1 MAVGFPTDKP
11 NIDGR
16 VGHLAVTVRDSLSEV
31 SRIKAWLDGQVDAD
45 LVSLGYTTGEVAA
58 LKSAFTDLDKL
69 SRIATGQAV
78 QGEANDFFF
87 WARHL
92 TGLN

>member
-16 VGHLAVTVRDSLSEV
+16 VGHLAVTVCDSLAEV
-31 SRIKAWLDGQVDAD
+31 SRIKAWLDGRTDAE
-45 LVSLGYTTGEVAA
+45 LIALGYTQPEVTA

-69 SRIATGQAV
+69 SKIATGQAT
-78 QGEANDFFF
+78 QAEANDFFF